1 MYANSFACKQSE
13 NAINNHFWRR
23 ATIRGQHSQLITS
36 RDPFNFR
43 HIISQQAVLLV
54 TFADT
59 LLGYH
64 ASIPHRENKLF
75 QPTNILSK
83 YTQYA
88 NYREPSIFGEPLASI
103 SAFLKYIRNSF
114 YCSPSKWRRLK
125 NLSPNIVF
133 I

>member
-1 MYANSFACKQSE
+1 MLTLSIPSWFQANLFFKGQAIPEALKELLYANSFACKQSE

-59 LLGYH
+59 LLGYR
-64 ASIPHRENKLF
+64 ASIPHRENKL
-75 QPTNILSK
+75 LSTDEHSLQV
-83 YTQYA
+83 YT
-88 NYREPSIFGEPLASI
+88 
-103 SAFLKYIRNSF
+103 IR
-114 YCSPSKWRRLK
+114 
-125 NLSPNIVF
+125 
-133 I
+133 